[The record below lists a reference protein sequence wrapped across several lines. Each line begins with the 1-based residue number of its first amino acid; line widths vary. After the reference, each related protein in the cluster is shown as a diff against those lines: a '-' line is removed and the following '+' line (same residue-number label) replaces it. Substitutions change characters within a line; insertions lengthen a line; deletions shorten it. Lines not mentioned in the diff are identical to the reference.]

1 MEKYPSGLLSRV
13 LAIKGF
19 PLLLLLCNSTPCIC
33 GFYFQP
39 TILLLSRSKGD
50 LRPERSYLN
59 CDTGMWEGLGYYCY
73 IFTLCGYQGLLSVGL
88 KRDQLLNVNESP
100 YIFWYIVRCQLRT
113 FHIQHRS

>member
-1 MEKYPSGLLSRV
+1 MEKYPPGLLSRV

-73 IFTLCGYQGLLSVGL
+73 IFTLCRNQGLPFAGL
-88 KRDQLLNVNESP
+88 KRDQLLNVNELL
-100 YIFWYIVRCQLRT
+100 YIFWYIVGCQLRT
-113 FHIQHRS
+113 VHIQHRS